1 MARRKGVP
9 EKFVAEKRAKFL
21 AHLAQYGFV
30 TRAAK
35 AAGIHRDTARDTY
48 DNDPAFHKAW
58 DAALA
63 EYTER
68 LEAEADRRAYKG
80 TLRPVFHKG
89 QKCGV
94 IREFSDTLLIFRLKA
109 LKPEVYAERSKHE
122 LAGPDGG
129 PIQFENLTDEQ
140 LDARIAEL
148 LAKTG
153 TGATS

>member
-9 EKFVAEKRAKFL
+9 EKFTADKRAKFL

-58 DAALA
+58 DSALS

-68 LEAEADRRAYKG
+68 LEQEADRRAYKG

-89 QKCGV
+89 EKCGV

-109 LKPEVYAERSKHE
+109 LRPEVYKDRSESTVNGNVTVEIVRFGQGQDSK
-122 LAGPDGG
+122 
-129 PIQFENLTDEQ
+129 
-140 LDARIAEL
+140 
-148 LAKTG
+148 
-153 TGATS
+153 

>member
-9 EKFVAEKRAKFL
+9 EKFTAEKRAKFL

-58 DAALA
+58 DDALS

-89 QKCGV
+89 AKCGV
-94 IREFSDTLLIFRLKA
+94 IREYSDTLLIFRLKA
-109 LKPEVYAERSKHE
+109 LRPEVYKDRSESTVNGNVTVEIVRFGQGQDSK
-122 LAGPDGG
+122 
-129 PIQFENLTDEQ
+129 
-140 LDARIAEL
+140 
-148 LAKTG
+148 
-153 TGATS
+153 